1 MKKVNKKNQG
11 SDFFNQEIF
20 NNNIDESLIEK
31 ILKESE
37 DFDFELSKKTLKE
50 IHAAAKA
57 LNTTPQRLIE
67 RIWKSWKKHYEQ
79 KSANRP
85 LKPEE
90 YKIMEAL
97 IAHEYQRGSAF
108 YLNRLM
114 DDFLEYY
121 ALNSEFS
128 EDQNYLK
135 ANRKPL
141 PLINLEELNLQGY
154 KPRPVQ
160 LGTFHGE
167 PGSIYFRGQS
177 ELEAFLLKEP
187 VLKGAITFSR
197 PGINEDQNRALISF
211 QKALKSK
218 KRHQDI
224 SLQEWAAFLEKNQD
238 EVWQVI
244 QVKKVG
250 DAFKARRGF

>member
-121 ALNSEFS
+121 ALNPEVSE
-128 EDQNYLK
+128 EQNYLK
-135 ANRKPL
+135 ANRKPF
-141 PLINLEELNLQGY
+141 PMIISEGLNLKDY

-160 LGTFHGE
+160 LKTFHGK
-167 PGSIYFRGQS
+167 PWIIYERMHS
-177 ELEAFLLKEP
+177 ELESFLLKEP
-187 VLKGAITFSR
+187 VLKGAITLSR

-211 QKALKSK
+211 QKALKNK
-218 KRHQDI
+218 KQYQYV
-224 SLQEWAAFLEKNQD
+224 SLQEWAALLEKNQD
-238 EVWQVI
+238 EVWQVV
-244 QVKKVG
+244 QVKKVIH
-250 DAFKARRGF
+250 AFKPKKEF